1 VPRRFLYST
10 PLLIVLALTLATSG
24 WAGTATD
31 QVRSRVDDVL
41 KVLDD
46 PAVKGAEHARE
57 RRVAVRRI
65 MEAAIDVP
73 AMAERALGRHWAER
87 TDAERREFVIL
98 FTDLL
103 DRAYLGKIDSYDGDQ
118 IAYIGEGVDGDRAVV
133 QARVTSSPQGN
144 ETLVDFRLMRAAG
157 DGWRVDDVAIGGASL
172 VENYRGQFN
181 TVIRRS
187 SYGELVK
194 KIRSIVA
201 DQK

>member
-1 VPRRFLYST
+1 MPRNFLYGA
-10 PLLIVLALTLATSG
+10 PLLVVLALTLATSG

-31 QVRSRVDDVL
+31 QLRSRVDDVL

-46 PAVKGAEHARE
+46 AAFKGAEHARA

-65 MEAAIDVP
+65 MEAAIDVHE
-73 AMAERALGRHWAER
+73 MAQRALGRHWTER
-87 TDAERREFVIL
+87 TEAERREFVIL

-103 DRAYLGKIDSYDGDQ
+103 DRAYLGKIDAYDGDQ
-118 IAYIGEGVDGDRAVV
+118 ISYIGEGVDGDRAVV
-133 QARVTSSPQGN
+133 QIRVTSPPQGN
-144 ETLVDFRLMRAAG
+144 ETLVDFRLMHAAG
-157 DGWRVDDVAIGGASL
+157 DDWRVDDVVIDGASL

-194 KIRSIVA
+194 KIRSIIA
-201 DQK
+201 DRK

>member
-1 VPRRFLYST
+1 VPRNVLYRA
-10 PLLIVLALTLATSG
+10 PLLAVLALTLATSG

-46 PAVKGAEHARE
+46 AAFKGAEHARE

-65 MEAAIDVP
+65 MEAAIDVRE
-73 AMAERALGRHWAER
+73 MAERALGRHWAER
-87 TDAERREFVIL
+87 TEAERREFVIL

-103 DRAYLGKIDSYDGDQ
+103 DRAYLGKIDAYDGDQ

-144 ETLVDFRLMRAAG
+144 ETLVDFRVMHAAG
-157 DGWRVDDVAIGGASL
+157 DRWWVYDVAIGGASL
-172 VENYRGQFN
+172 VDNYRGQFN

-194 KIRSIVA
+194 KIRGIIG